1 MLFNSY
7 TFLIFFAIVF
17 ALHMM
22 PFSWRVKKL
31 NLLLG
36 SYVFYAAWNPPFV
49 ALLWISSVVDWYL
62 AKWMYVAAS
71 KAKKKLLLYAS
82 LGVNLGM
89 LGFFKYANFFNE
101 NFTALMQGMGMDY
114 VPPEWNIV
122 LPVGISFFTFQTLS
136 YTFDVY
142 RGQLKPWHSFLDY
155 AMYVTFFPQLVAG
168 PIVRA
173 ADFLPQCL
181 EASKVTLQRFGW
193 GISLFVIGM
202 FSKVVIADG
211 FMAPIVDKVYLGSTD
226 PTFLE
231 AWLGT
236 FAFAIQIFGD
246 FAGYSTSAIGI
257 ALCFGFILP
266 DNFRFPYAAVG
277 FSDFWRRWHISLSSW
292 LRDYL
297 YISLGGNRKGRIR
310 TQINLMITMLLGG
323 LWHGASWNFVI
334 WGALHGGYLVG
345 ERWVKA
351 IIPPHRIWAA
361 WPLQMLLA
369 GLTFL
374 LVCIAWVF
382 FRSTTLDQSLSFI
395 QIMFSPNGNLLDGAL
410 LEKIDMALVVLM
422 TGVILTFQWTFRHKT
437 IECAAGQLP
446 WWLRGLVLAG
456 LAIAITLMPGDDR
469 AFIYFQF

>member
-7 TFLIFFAIVF
+7 TFLIFFVIVF
-17 ALHMM
+17 TLYMM
-22 PFSWRVKKL
+22 PFSWRVRKL
-31 NLLLG
+31 ILLIA
-36 SYVFYAAWNPPFV
+36 SYIFYAAWNPPFV
-49 ALLWISSVVDWYL
+49 ALLWISTVADWYL
-62 AKWMYVAAS
+62 AKWMFLANTI
-71 KAKKKLLLYAS
+71 AKKKLMLYAS
-82 LGVNLGM
+82 LGINLGM
-89 LGFFKYANFFNE
+89 LSFFKYADFIAQNFVN
-101 NFTALMQGMGMDY
+101 TAGHFGLNY
-114 VPPEWNIV
+114 APPEWGII

-142 RGQLKPWHSFLDY
+142 RGKLKPWHSFLDY

-211 FMAPIVDKVYLGSTD
+211 FMAPIVDKVYLSSSN

-236 FAFAIQIFGD
+236 FAFAMQIFGD
-246 FAGYSTSAIGI
+246 FAGYSTCAIGI

-297 YISLGGNRKGRIR
+297 YIPLGGNRKGKLR
-310 TQINLMITMLLGG
+310 TQINLLLTMLLGG

-345 ERWVKA
+345 ERWIKA
-351 IIPPHRIWAA
+351 IMPAHRMWVT
-361 WPLQMLLA
+361 WPVQMIIA
-369 GLTFL
+369 GITFL

-395 QIMFSPNGNLLDGAL
+395 QIMFSPNDNLLGGIL
-410 LEKIDMALVVLM
+410 LEKVDMALVVIV
-422 TGVILTFQWTFRHKT
+422 TGAILAFQWIFRHKT
-437 IECAAGQLP
+437 IEHAASLLP
-446 WWLRGLVLAG
+446 WWMRGFVLLGLVT
-456 LAIAITLMPGDDR
+456 IITLMPGDDR